1 MTMRPACFLNGGSW
15 AYHRSPGSSAFTKQR
30 GQQQEIRLVQR
41 TRVLSATQQSGDK
54 EGEEEKS
61 IANKER
67 QTVRRATHRG
77 EEWKRGIRRAERG

>member
-1 MTMRPACFLNGGSW
+1 MANGSHEEMLLGNYTLKRHESRER
-15 AYHRSPGSSAFTKQR
+15 ASRR
-30 GQQQEIRLVQR
+30 GDREKENGKKRE
-41 TRVLSATQQSGDK
+41 DK